1 MEHNRKEDRIYSLI
15 PAFSFRVSFSGGIE
29 LDNIPFAEVSG
40 IRVELPYEE
49 VWDGGVNNVSYK
61 LPKQIKLDNLVLK
74 RGAIPHPD
82 KFVEWCEK
90 AIYYFDFNPC
100 SVSVMLVDGDTQIK
114 GWEFKNAYPVKFET
128 STLDAVK
135 NEIVVETVELVY
147 SEIKTIPSPET
158 EKLNSI
164 VNKTIVAG
172 K

>member
-1 MEHNRKEDRIYSLI
+1 
-15 PAFSFRVSFSGGIE
+15 
-29 LDNIPFAEVSG
+29 
-40 IRVELPYEE
+40 
-49 VWDGGVNNVSYK
+49 
-61 LPKQIKLDNLVLK
+61 
-74 RGAIPHPD
+74 
-82 KFVEWCEK
+82 
-90 AIYYFDFNPC
+90 
-100 SVSVMLVDGDTQIK
+100 MLVDGDTQIK

-164 VNKTIVAG
+164 VNKTIVAD